1 MGEPFVLLLHGQP
14 GSADDWQRVR
24 LAIAG
29 RARTIAIDR
38 PGWNGRGTARDL
50 AGNAQ
55 SALAALDAEGASRA
69 VIVGHS
75 LGGAVAAW
83 LAAEHPER
91 VAALV
96 LAAPSANHASIN
108 RLDLLLAAPLT
119 GPVMAA
125 GSLSATGIALEIS
138 ALRNRI
144 AARLGL
150 EERYLRETANTLLRP
165 NTWRTFTSEQRMLIR
180 ELPALERRLASISAP
195 TTVVTGSADRT
206 VSPASA
212 RQLVAQIPDATL
224 VELPGA
230 THLLPQQRPE
240 ELAEIILRAARA
252 SQVPGSGP
260 G

>member
-14 GSADDWQRVR
+14 GSAEDWQRVR

-29 RARTIAIDR
+29 SARTIAIDR
-38 PGWNGRGTARDL
+38 PGWNGRGAARDL
-50 AGNAQ
+50 AGNAE
-55 SALAALDAEGASRA
+55 SALAALDAEGARRA

-96 LAAPSANHASIN
+96 LAAPSANRASLN

-119 GPVMAA
+119 GPLLAA
-125 GSLSATGIALEIS
+125 ASLSAAGIALEIS
-138 ALRNRI
+138 ALRDRI
-144 AARLGL
+144 SSRLGL
-150 EERYLRETANTLLRP
+150 EGRYLQETGNTLLRP

-180 ELPALERRLASISAP
+180 ELPALERRLVSINAP
-195 TTVVTGSADRT
+195 TTVVTGSADRIVT
-206 VSPASA
+206 PASA
-212 RQLVAQIPDATL
+212 RQLAAQIRDATL

-240 ELAEIILRAARA
+240 QLAEIVVRAAGA
-252 SQVPGSGP
+252 TQVPGP

>member
-1 MGEPFVLLLHGQP
+1 MGEPFALLLHGQP

-29 RARTIAIDR
+29 DVRTIAIDR

-55 SALAALDAEGASRA
+55 SALAALDAEGAERA

-96 LAAPSANHASIN
+96 LAAPAANCASLN
-108 RLDLLLAAPLT
+108 RLDLLLAAPLS
-119 GPVMAA
+119 GPLLA
-125 GSLSATGIALEIS
+125 GASLSGAGIALEVS

-144 AARLGL
+144 ASRLGL
-150 EERYLRETANTLLRP
+150 EERYLRQTGGMLLRP
-165 NTWRTFTSEQRMLIR
+165 STWRTFTSEQRMLIR
-180 ELPALERRLASISAP
+180 ELPALERRLVSITAP
-195 TTVVTGSADRT
+195 TTVVRGTADRI
-206 VSPASA
+206 VSAASA
-212 RQLVAQIPDATL
+212 RQLAAQIRDAML
-224 VELPGA
+224 VEIPGA
-230 THLLPQQRPE
+230 THLLPQQQPE
-240 ELAEIILRAARA
+240 ELAEIIVRAVAA
-252 SQVPGSGP
+252 SQVPGSV
-260 G
+260 